1 MRFAS
6 AGYARVAIHARYIL
20 LRSDVTRVSRVWRRL
35 QRIDLR
41 SVSEHLSCAI
51 LHLSRLDC

>member
-20 LRSDVTRVSRVWRRL
+20 LRSDVTRVVVFGEGSNAL
-35 QRIDLR
+35 ISAR
-41 SVSEHLSCAI
+41 SAN
-51 LHLSRLDC
+51 D

>member
-6 AGYARVAIHARYIL
+6 AGYARIAIHARYIL
-20 LRSDVTRVSRVWRRL
+20 LRSDVTRVAVCGAGSNE
-35 QRIDLR
+35 IDLR
-41 SVSEHLSCAI
+41 SVSERLSCAI